1 MISTLRLALCLCL
14 GFAAPAAQAQ
24 ASDPPDEAQRIVTV
38 RPGDTLGALLDDAG
52 VDAAEAHAAI
62 AALTPVFEPRRL
74 AVGQEVGLRI
84 DGENALVGLEIA
96 PKPGHTVALQR
107 AGEGWSVQEVVTPR
121 LRHLAR
127 VEAPISGGVFSSL
140 TRAGLPAPLTH
151 ALIRA
156 LSHEVD
162 FQRDIQPGDRIAVA
176 FERLRGPDGDLLG
189 HGQLHYAALTLS
201 GRTLEVWRH
210 AGPDGDVDWY
220 RADGRPLRGG
230 FLRTPLDGARVTSG
244 FGMRRHPVLGYSRRH
259 AGLDFGAPSGTPIY
273 AAADGTVASIRFERG
288 YGRTV
293 RLRHPG
299 GVETVY
305 AHMSRF
311 TRGLK
316 AGARVRQ
323 GAVIGAVGSSGM
335 STGPHLHYEIRIAG
349 VAQNPARVELPGG
362 EPLRGPDL
370 VAFHQSRRELG
381 GHMATLTTGRTEVA
395 LAAD

>member
-1 MISTLRLALCLCL
+1 MIFTLRLALCLCL
-14 GFAAPAAQAQ
+14 GLSAHSAQAT

-38 RPGDTLGALLDDAG
+38 RPGDTLGGLLAEAG
-52 VDAAEAHAAI
+52 VDPADAHAAI
-62 AALTPVFEPRRL
+62 AALTPAFEPRRL
-74 AVGQEVGLRI
+74 AVGQEVGLRLN
-84 DGENALVGLEIA
+84 DENALIGLEIA
-96 PKPGHTVALQR
+96 PQPGHTLALNR
-107 AGEGWSVQEVVTPR
+107 RGTGWALEEVVTPR

-127 VEAPISGGVFSSL
+127 VETIITNGVFTSL
-140 TRAGLPAPLTH
+140 TRAGLPGPLTH
-151 ALIRA
+151 SLIRA

-162 FQRDIQPGDRIAVA
+162 FQRDVQPGDRIAVA

-189 HGQLHYAALTLS
+189 HGQLHYAAISLS
-201 GRTLEVWRH
+201 GRVMEVWRH
-210 AGPDGDVDWY
+210 ATPDGEVDWY

-230 FLRTPLDGARVTSG
+230 FLRTPLDGARITSG

-259 AGLDFGAPSGTPIY
+259 AGLDFGAPTGTPIY
-273 AAADGTVASIRFERG
+273 AAADGTVISAKAERG

-311 TRGLK
+311 TPGLR

-323 GAVIGAVGSSGM
+323 GAVIGRVGSTGM
-335 STGPHLHYEIRIAG
+335 STGPHLHYEIRMAG
-349 VAQNPARVELPGG
+349 VPQNPATVALPGG
-362 EPLRGPDL
+362 APLRGQAL
-370 VAFHQSRRELG
+370 AAFQRGRQELNRHLAG
-381 GHMATLTTGRTEVA
+381 IGNGTTEVA

>member
-1 MISTLRLALCLCL
+1 MISNLRLALCLCVA
-14 GFAAPAAQAQ
+14 FAAPAAGAV
-24 ASDPPDEAQRIVTV
+24 ALEPPTEAQRIVTDES
-38 RPGDTLGALLDDAG
+38 GDTLVGLLGDAG

-74 AVGQEVGLRI
+74 AIGQEVGLRL
-84 DGENALVGLEIA
+84 DANNALIGLEIA
-96 PKPGHTVALQR
+96 PRPGQTIALQR
-107 AGEGWSVQEVVTPR
+107 QDTGWAVQEVVTPR

-127 VEAPISGGVFSSL
+127 VEAQVTGGVFSAL

-151 ALIRA
+151 TLIRA

-162 FQRDIQPGDRIAVA
+162 FQRDLQPGDHITVA

-189 HGQLHYAALTLS
+189 HGHVQYAALSLS
-201 GRTLEVWRH
+201 GRLLEVWRH
-210 AGPDGDVDWY
+210 ARSDGDVAWY
-220 RADGRPLRGG
+220 RGDGRPLRGG
-230 FLRTPLDGARVTSG
+230 FMRTPVDGARLTSG
-244 FGMRRHPVLGYSRRH
+244 FGMRRHPILGYSRRH
-259 AGLDFGAPSGTPIY
+259 AGLDFAAPTGTPIF
-273 AAADGTVASIRFERG
+273 AAADGTVASARYERG

-311 TRGLK
+311 TRGLR

-323 GAVIGAVGSSGM
+323 GAVIGAVGSTGM
-335 STGPHLHYEIRIAG
+335 STGPHLHYEIRIGG
-349 VAQNPARVELPGG
+349 VAKNPARVALPGG
-362 EPLRGPDL
+362 APLRG
-370 VAFHQSRRELG
+370 REL
-381 GHMATLTTGRTEVA
+381 AAFRQNREALNRNLAILTTGHTEVA

>member
-1 MISTLRLALCLCL
+1 MISNLRLALCLCVA
-14 GFAAPAAQAQ
+14 FAVPAAQAT
-24 ASDPPDEAQRIVTV
+24 ASDPPAEAQRIVTV
-38 RPGDTLGALLDDAG
+38 EPGDTLGGLLGDAG
-52 VDAAEAHAAI
+52 VDSAEAHAAI
-62 AALTPVFEPRRL
+62 AALTPVFEPRHL
-74 AVGQEVGLRI
+74 AVGQEVGLRM
-84 DGENALVGLEIA
+84 DEENALIGLEIA
-96 PKPGHTVALQR
+96 PRPGHTISLQR
-107 AGEGWSVQEVVTPR
+107 QDEGWAVQEVVTPR

-127 VEAPISGGVFSSL
+127 VDAQVTGGVFSAL

-151 ALIRA
+151 SLIRA

-162 FQRDIQPGDRIAVA
+162 FQRDLQPGDRVAVA

-201 GRTLEVWRH
+201 GRVLEVWRH
-210 AGPDGDVDWY
+210 ARPDGDVAWY

-230 FLRTPLDGARVTSG
+230 FLRTPLDGARLTSG

-259 AGLDFGAPSGTPIY
+259 TGLDFGAPSGTPIF
-273 AAADGTVASIRFERG
+273 AAADGTVASMRYERG

-316 AGARVRQ
+316 AGARIRQ
-323 GAVIGAVGSSGM
+323 GAVIGAVGSTGM

-349 VAQNPARVELPGG
+349 VAQNPARVALPGG
-362 EPLRGPDL
+362 EPLRG
-370 VAFHQSRRELG
+370 RELTAFREHRQVLG
-381 GHMATLTTGRTEVA
+381 RQMAGLTAAHTEVA